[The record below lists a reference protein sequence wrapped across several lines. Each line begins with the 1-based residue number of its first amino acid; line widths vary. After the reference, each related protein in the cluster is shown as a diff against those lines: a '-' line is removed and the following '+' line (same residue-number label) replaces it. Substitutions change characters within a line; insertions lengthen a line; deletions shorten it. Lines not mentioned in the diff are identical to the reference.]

1 MVNVVDSWTSVS
13 QSRALLYRWFS
24 NLLSLELTEEQVKL
38 YQGNQLEGLYAS
50 LEQSGLATEV
60 KRMRQAIA
68 AWPAFS
74 HLRIELAADFA
85 QQFLL
90 GVKSAAIPY
99 ASAYQDEKQMYGSVE
114 RLMREVLRDNGLEV
128 PREFNEP
135 ADHLAVILA
144 TLAQWIEREQSHD
157 KPSAQW
163 RKTVQDQY
171 DFVQKML
178 LTWLPEFTRRSQA
191 IPTSSDF
198 YPAITQLLLAFVR
211 VDADYLL
218 SCLQDEGVQTG

>member
-1 MVNVVDSWTSVS
+1 MVDVVDSWTSVS

-24 NLLSLELTEEQVKL
+24 NLLSLELTQEQVQL
-38 YQGNQLEGLYAS
+38 YQSGQLDGLYES
-50 LEQSGLATEV
+50 LGQTGLEAEV
-60 KRMRQAIA
+60 KRVRQAVA
-68 AWPAFS
+68 AWPAFA

-90 GVKSAAIPY
+90 DAKSAAIPY

-114 RLMREVLRDNGLEV
+114 RLMRDVLRENCLEI

-144 TLAQWIEREQSHD
+144 TMAQWIEREQSHD
-157 KPSAQW
+157 SACAQW

-178 LTWLPEFTRRSQA
+178 LVWLPEFARRSQL

-198 YPAITQLLLAFVR
+198 YPAITQLLLAFVT

-218 SCLQDEGVQTG
+218 SCLQDDGEQAD